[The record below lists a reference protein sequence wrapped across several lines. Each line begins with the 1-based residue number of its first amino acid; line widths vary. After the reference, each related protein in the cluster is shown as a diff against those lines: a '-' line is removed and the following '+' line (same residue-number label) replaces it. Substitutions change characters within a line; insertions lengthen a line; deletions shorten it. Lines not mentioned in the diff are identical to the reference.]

1 MIKRT
6 YSLLAAA
13 ALVTAAAFVTH
24 AETKDL
30 PKDVKRVAVVFS
42 GGYDTDPRDKGRPVV
57 LVAGALGVKP
67 EVFRDAF
74 SRVHPAG
81 PGSGGPTEAEARK
94 NKDALM
100 SVLGKYGITNERLD
114 TVSNRY
120 RYMKSKGEMWTHKP
134 ADVTALVKDGTVISY
149 EINSAGYGYSS
160 VPTITV
166 PGIKDASAKVELAFS
181 KDFEKN
187 GSISSI
193 TPVRTK

>member
-1 MIKRT
+1 MFAPLR
-6 YSLLAAA
+6 SLLTATLMLAAVCSSQA
-13 ALVTAAAFVTH
+13 Q
-24 AETKDL
+24 TKEL
-30 PKDVKRVAVVFS
+30 PKDVKRVPVKFT

-94 NKDALM
+94 NKEALM
-100 SVLGKYGITNERLD
+100 SVLGKYGITNDRLD

-120 RYMKSKGEMWTHKP
+120 RYMKSKGEMWKSRP
-134 ADVTALVKDGTVISY
+134 ATANALVKDGAVVGY
-149 EINSAGYGYSS
+149 EIVNAGYGYSS
-160 VPTITV
+160 APTITV
-166 PGIKDASAKVELAFS
+166 PSVSNAKAKVELAFD

-187 GSISSI
+187 GSISAI
-193 TPVRTK
+193 TVPK

>member
-1 MIKRT
+1 MINRT

-13 ALVTAAAFVTH
+13 VLFSAAACITH

-30 PKDVKRVAVVFS
+30 PKDVKRVVVVFS

-57 LVAGALGVKP
+57 LVAGALGVTP

-94 NKDALM
+94 NKEALM
-100 SVLGKYGITNERLD
+100 SALGKYGITNDRLD

-120 RYMKSKGEMWTHKP
+120 RYVKSRGELWTHKP
-134 ADVTALVKDGTVISY
+134 AEITALVKDGTVIGY
-149 EINSAGYGYSS
+149 EISSTGYGYSS
-160 VPTITV
+160 VPTIIV
-166 PGIKDASAKVELAFS
+166 PGVKDATAKIEIAFS
-181 KDFEKN
+181 KEFEKN

-193 TPVRTK
+193 TPVKTK